1 VADEIKVPIKATYD
15 DKEAKEALADAKK
28 IDAAD
33 PKLHVHVDADSA
45 KQSLSGLKSE
55 IGGAQGLFGK
65 ASAAAGGLSE
75 MLSGPMVTGLGV
87 AGAALT
93 AAVSKFTGTAKAAK
107 DLGDAVGLSTE
118 SASRW
123 IAVAD
128 DFQVSAGD
136 LQSALGKTLKSLDA
150 QAWKDYGIATRDAGG
165 GVRDTSEI
173 LVDALSKI
181 SSLSTEQ
188 ARAKAGTDLFGK
200 GWAAV
205 APMVGHTRDEYEK
218 MLGAVSDGQVVT
230 KGEAARAEQMRLAQ
244 DALSDALGDVTLAVG
259 KFAASMYP
267 AINQLASATEQA
279 SKFVDVLNKIPGG
292 MNTVIGLLDP
302 NPIHQ
307 WSTAYNAAREEV
319 DLTSVS
325 AKELFDV
332 LSDGKTSVEDQHK
345 LWQAWADSHPEVAV
359 ERVDR
364 SQQDWNDTLD
374 DSGKKTRDMATAA
387 DEAKVKMVALTGA
400 VEGGADG
407 AVTALDR
414 AKVSMQGLAGATD
427 GAKISADRLDRAWD
441 NLKGTVSDDQAWLDV
456 QDSFDDMQAK
466 AVEAWNATK
475 SGAADAEQKNRDY
488 QRAVDDSKQKVIDY
502 GREVLGLPP
511 ERVTEILA
519 MIDNGSVV
527 TVEQQLRELTAVRTV
542 AIKPILIGGNLG
554 LAGATSTRPGGT
566 TTSVS
571 TTTVFVPLGSPGP
584 AVRRAGARFGNGL
597 VNGARR

>member
-1 VADEIKVPIKATYD
+1 MADEIKVPIRSTYD

-28 IDAAD
+28 IEDAD
-33 PKLHVHVDADSA
+33 PKLDVHVDADGA
-45 KQSLSGLKSE
+45 KKSLSDLRSE
-55 IGGAQGLFGK
+55 VGGAGGLFGK
-65 ASAAAGGLSE
+65 VSAAAGGLSE
-75 MLSGPMVTGLGV
+75 VLSGPMVAGLGA

-93 AAVSKFTGTAKAAK
+93 AAVGKFTGTAKAAK

-136 LQSALGKTLKSLDA
+136 LQSALGKTLKSLDGKP
-150 QAWKDYGIATRDAGG
+150 WRDYGIATRDAAGN
-165 GVRDTSEI
+165 VRDTSEI
-173 LVDALSKI
+173 LVDALAKI

-200 GWAAV
+200 GWGAV
-205 APMVGHTRDEYEK
+205 APLVGHTRDEYEK
-218 MLGAVSDGQVVT
+218 MLGAISDGQVIT
-230 KGEAARAEQMRLAQ
+230 EREAARAEQMRLAQ
-244 DALSDALGDVTLAVG
+244 DALSDALGDVTIAVG
-259 KFAASMYP
+259 QFAASMYP
-267 AINQLASATEQA
+267 AINQLAAATEQA

-319 DLTSVS
+319 DLTGVS
-325 AKELFDV
+325 AKQLFDI

-345 LWQAWADSHPEVAV
+345 LWQAWADSHPETAV

-374 DSGKKTRDMATAA
+374 DTGGKTREVTEAVDK
-387 DEAKVKMVALTGA
+387 AKVAMVAL
-400 VEGGADG
+400 
-407 AVTALDR
+407 
-414 AKVSMQGLAGATD
+414 SGATD
-427 GAKISADRLDRAWD
+427 GAKASADQLDRTWS

-466 AVEAWNATK
+466 AKEAWDATAA
-475 SGAADAEQKNRDY
+475 GAADAEQKNRDY
-488 QRAVDDSKQKVIDY
+488 QRAVDASKQKVIDY

-519 MIDNGSVV
+519 LIDNGSVV
-527 TVEQQLRELTAVRTV
+527 TVEEQLRELTAVRTV
-542 AIKPILIGGNLG
+542 AIKPILLGGNLG
-554 LAGATSTRPGGT
+554 LPGATSTRPGGT
-566 TTSVS
+566 AAVS
-571 TTTVFVPLGSPGP
+571 TTTVNVTLP
-584 AVRRAGARFGNGL
+584 AGARGIDALREVTGAARRAGTRYGSAAVSR
-597 VNGARR
+597 ARR